1 MRRFKRTF
9 RQFKKILYVADDLTR
24 TEIKTRR
31 LTAADGYQKITSEMS
46 FLPEI
51 LFWKIED
58 LCSCDK
64 IRNSKYYFSFY
75 TNNHNIM
82 IQFINKIKV

>member
-1 MRRFKRTF
+1 M
-9 RQFKKILYVADDLTR
+9 ILYVADDLTR
-24 TEIKTRR
+24 TEIKTHR
-31 LTAADGYQKITSEMS
+31 LTAADGYQKCTSETS

-51 LFWKIED
+51 LIRKIED

-64 IRNSKYYFSFY
+64 IRNSKYHCSFY

-82 IQFINKIKV
+82 IQFINEIKV